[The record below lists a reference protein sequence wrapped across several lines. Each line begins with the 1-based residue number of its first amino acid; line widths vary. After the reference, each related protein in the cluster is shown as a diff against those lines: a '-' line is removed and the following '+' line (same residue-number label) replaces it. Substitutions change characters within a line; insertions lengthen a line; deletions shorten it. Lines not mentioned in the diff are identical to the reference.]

1 MKGKSELEVVE
12 ILRISELPDRAFA
25 EVRTQEGEVHW
36 EEISLEEARRERRK
50 LGFFRV
56 IKKRTKRDVAPAI
69 RPVVRIGASG
79 IVGFGSNLL
88 YKGMGGDGCPE
99 YWHIPSGTI
108 LVGEADYAARQIA
121 STLFILEEWAA
132 QEELQIKCE
141 SHQEDL

>member
-1 MKGKSELEVVE
+1 MRERGEIQLEVVE

-25 EVRTQEGEVHW
+25 EVRTQKGEVHW

-56 IKKRTKRDVAPAI
+56 IKKRIKRDVAPATKQ
-69 RPVVRIGASG
+69 VVRLGTSG

-108 LVGEADYAARQIA
+108 LVEEVDYAARQIA
-121 STLFILEEWAA
+121 STLFILEQWAA
-132 QEELQIKCE
+132 RRNYR
-141 SHQEDL
+141 

>member
-1 MKGKSELEVVE
+1 MRQLRVKGKSELEVVE

-36 EEISLEEARRERRK
+36 EEVSSEEARRERRK

-56 IKKRTKRDVAPAI
+56 IKKRIKRDAGPAI
-69 RPVVRIGASG
+69 KPVVRIGASG

-108 LVGEADYAARQIA
+108 LVEEVDYAARQIA

-132 QEELQIKCE
+132 RRNYR
-141 SHQEDL
+141 